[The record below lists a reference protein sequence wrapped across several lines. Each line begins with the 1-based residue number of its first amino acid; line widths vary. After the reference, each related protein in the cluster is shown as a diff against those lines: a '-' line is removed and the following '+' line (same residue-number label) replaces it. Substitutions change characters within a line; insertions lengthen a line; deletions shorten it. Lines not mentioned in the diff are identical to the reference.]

1 MKIKLVTD
9 ASCLIP
15 REIFEKED
23 IGIFESIIMIEE
35 KEHRELTELDR
46 EDFFDK
52 LVSYNPYPTSTQVAS
67 TDVLDVLNKA
77 QEDGYDELLYLGL
90 APTVSSQFN
99 VVRLAA
105 KRFKGDMKITLYQT
119 DLVSGSQGIMVYN
132 ALKLLKQKKTSEE
145 IIAYMDEIKEKT
157 YTIGIAVDME
167 SLFKSGRV
175 KRGSVKGIMASL
187 LKMKPLAEIN
197 TRDGVIGVGAGTS
210 FKSGIQ
216 KMIDKI
222 KEHTDPSIIYDLVM
236 SDASNPELMKLY
248 EEEVKKVLK
257 INETHY
263 WTMSPV
269 MAMSTGKGA
278 VTATVCPTLK
288 K

>member
-23 IGIFESIIMIEE
+23 IGIFESIIMINE
-35 KEHRELTELDR
+35 KEHRELTGLNR
-46 EDFFDK
+46 EEFLNNLSNYD
-52 LVSYNPYPTSTQVAS
+52 PYPTSTQVSS

-77 QEDGYDELLYLGL
+77 KEDGYDELLYLGL

-119 DLVSGSQGIMVYN
+119 NFVSGPQGALVYN
-132 ALKLLKQKKTSEE
+132 ALKLLKQNKTSEE
-145 IIAYMDEIKEKT
+145 IIAYMKEIEEKI
-157 YTIGIAVDME
+157 YSIGTAIDME

-175 KRGSVKGIMASL
+175 KRGSIKGIMATL
-187 LKMKPLAEIN
+187 LKMKPLAEVN
-197 TRDGVIGVGAGTS
+197 NKDGVIGVGAGTS
-210 FKSGIQ
+210 FNSCIK
-216 KMIDKI
+216 KMIEKI
-222 KEHTDPSIIYDLVM
+222 LENTDPSITYDLFM
-236 SDASNPELMKLY
+236 ADALNPELMKDY
-248 EEEVKKVLK
+248 EKEVKKVLK

-263 WTMSPV
+263 WEVSPV
-269 MAMSTGKGA
+269 MAMSTGKG
-278 VTATVCPTLK
+278 VVLATVCPTLK

>member
-52 LVSYNPYPTSTQVAS
+52 LVSYNPYPTSTQVSS

-119 DLVSGSQGIMVYN
+119 NFVSGPQGALVYN
-132 ALKLLKQKKTSEE
+132 ALKLLKQNKTSEE
-145 IIAYMDEIKEKT
+145 IIAYMKEIEEKI
-157 YTIGIAVDME
+157 YSIGTAIDME

-175 KRGSVKGIMASL
+175 KRGSIKGIMATL
-187 LKMKPLAEIN
+187 LKMKPLAEVN
-197 TRDGVIGVGAGTS
+197 NKDGVIGVGAGTS
-210 FKSGIQ
+210 FNSCIK
-216 KMIDKI
+216 KMIEKI
-222 KEHTDPSIIYDLVM
+222 LENTDPSITYDLFM
-236 SDASNPELMKLY
+236 ADALNPELMKDY
-248 EEEVKKVLK
+248 EKEVKKVLK

-263 WTMSPV
+263 WEVSPV
-269 MAMSTGKGA
+269 MAMSTGKG
-278 VTATVCPTLK
+278 VVLATVCPTLK